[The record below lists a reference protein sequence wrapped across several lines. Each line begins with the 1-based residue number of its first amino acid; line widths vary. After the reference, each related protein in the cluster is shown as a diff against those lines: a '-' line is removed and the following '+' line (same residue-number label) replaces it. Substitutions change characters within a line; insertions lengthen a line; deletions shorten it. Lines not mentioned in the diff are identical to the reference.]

1 MANTF
6 DCDRGF
12 ISKLLQTKDMLTV
25 KDAQIRVDF
34 LSGESRL
41 AYQYIYDVTIST
53 GEVPSVRAFKR
64 KFPNYELERVYDEE
78 QDDLVV
84 GTEENLQFWCNE
96 LRTKKKHNTLA
107 DATEKIVQS
116 LEDFDVTTA
125 YDKMKRV
132 IAYIE
137 SEVEETHDVDITK
150 DTEDRKKAYLERK
163 KTRGVSGIPTG
174 ISHLDYLLRGLA
186 PQTLTTLIANTGV
199 GKRLDLRTPILTPKG
214 FVPLSSIHA
223 GSIVCGED
231 GKFYPVILDTPVVNT
246 QVYRVTFEDGTHVDC
261 CADHLW
267 KFKTIDDVVRGNDW
281 RVKTTFEI
289 LNQHQIKSG
298 RAFNLCIPVNKAIQF
313 EEKELPIP
321 PYALGCLLGDG
332 GFTTDS
338 ITFTNTESDVVT
350 KLNNSLKD
358 FGEFV
363 HRKGNPIQYVYKRK
377 HNGNNLFKALDRL
390 HLNWLY
396 STDKYIPKDYLLS
409 SVEQRTELLQGL
421 IDTDGHVN
429 SKGHTQFFTSS
440 EYLYKD
446 FMYLVRSLGYR
457 CRGHFRRKG
466 FIEYRVT
473 ICTDEYI
480 GTSVKHMNKYKNA
493 IKGSRVNY
501 YNHLKIVSIEPLKDR
516 VDMKCLMV
524 DSPDHTFVC
533 GDFIVTHNTWLEVYI
548 GSHAMLNNYRVLQF
562 VTEMSDAQM
571 RDRYEAMLYSM
582 CYGDFNYDNFKRGML
597 DRKTEK
603 KYFQFLEDDLPNME
617 PLQIITATGVM
628 SVSAAIDK
636 YKPDLVL
643 IDGVYLMDDD
653 QGADSDWLRVAH
665 ITRDLKKL
673 AKRTKLPFFI
683 NSQADKNTSKRTGP
697 ELGSISYTQAIG
709 QDCLPADTLV
719 LTDCGYKRIQMLE
732 GEVFKVFDGE
742 KYKKAYCT
750 RTGEKPVCI
759 ITYIGNE
766 FRCSPEHK
774 VFVYDEQVA
783 NFVWKKAKDI
793 EPKND
798 FLLEQNFSTKE
809 GHSHV
814 LMYRGDREGFVNN
827 IVFPTT
833 ADNLLGLFLGIF
845 IGDGSVKPLYKGQ
858 VTVSCGQDLEY
869 AHLCLRLVKSLF
881 NLEGRVA
888 ATVSTTSGKE
898 EYLATWYSVSFADWL
913 YKFTH
918 DSDGYK
924 DIKIDFVE
932 LNENFRIGLL
942 SGLLQSDGTCKSQ
955 AEFVTSIRR
964 NAEVFILLC
973 KSLGICTRYDFES
986 NNHRGKYRVRLMTE
1000 DVVHF
1005 SLYLAGDRKRQF
1017 EELSKAK
1024 YCGRLN
1030 KPNSFVKKFCRALKS
1045 ELEVNSLDYKKVCIG
1060 CKSGQIGQ
1068 TILDKYSNFPYKFM
1082 QVDDVVVTDA
1092 VEEMWSVQVYD
1103 KDKRILTNGIVTHNS
1118 DNVLALFRDETMIAD
1133 QEMGV
1138 KVLKQREG
1146 ECGKVFMQWD
1156 FDHMKFGTIYAERES
1171 GEDTASF
1178 EDGEGTVK
1186 NTFDLE
1192 GDEQ

>member
-107 DATEKIVQS
+107 DATEEIVQS

-163 KTRGVSGIPTG
+163 KTRGISGIPTG

-186 PQTLTTLIANTGV
+186 GQTLTTLIANTGV
-199 GKRLDLRTPILTPKG
+199 GKALTLDTPVLTPKG
-214 FVPLSSIHA
+214 FIRMKYVKVGTSVVSS
-223 GSIVCGED
+223 D
-231 GKFYPVILDTPVVNT
+231 GFAYPVTAIYPQGIKD
-246 QVYRVTFEDGTHVDC
+246 VYRVTFEDGTYVDC
-261 CADHLW
+261 CEDHLW
-267 KFKTIDDVVRGNDW
+267 TIKTIDDVTRGNDW
-281 RVKTTFEI
+281 RVCSTKDI
-289 LNQHQIKSG
+289 LHKFPLKRG
-298 RAFNLCIPVNKAIQF
+298 RSYNLCIPVCKPIQF
-313 EEKELPIP
+313 EKKELTIP
-321 PYALGCLLGDG
+321 PYVLGCLLGDG
-332 GFTTDS
+332 GFTTDRIS
-338 ITFTNTESDVVT
+338 FTNPEKDVV
-350 KLNNSLKD
+350 KKMNSLVWKS
-358 FGEFV
+358 FNGRFSLN
-363 HRKGNPIQYVYKRK
+363 KATQCQY
-377 HNGNNLFKALDRL
+377 LFKSYNAKKNKLYRAITELGLKGVRSEDKFIPVQY
-390 HLNWLY
+390 LY
-396 STDKYIPKDYLLS
+396 SN
-409 SVEQRTELLQGL
+409 VEDRRELLHGL

-429 SKGHTQFFTSS
+429 SKGATSFFTVS
-440 EYLYKD
+440 ERLAKD
-446 FMYLVRSLGYR
+446 VMWLVRSLGYR
-457 CRGHFRRKG
+457 CTYSQYFRKG
-466 FIEYRVT
+466 TWEYVVRISAKEVLFSS
-473 ICTDEYI
+473 EKHI
-480 GTSVKHMNKYKNA
+480 GKFENRSIPYKEHH
-493 IKGSRVNY
+493 Y
-501 YNHLKIVSIEPLKDR
+501 DTMKIVS
-516 VDMKCLMV
+516 VCLLPGEGEYMQCITV
-524 DSPDHTFVC
+524 NSPDHTFVC

-562 VTEMSDAQM
+562 VTEMSDTQM

-582 CYGDFNYDNFKRGML
+582 CYGDFNYENFKRGML

-603 KYFQFLEDDLPNME
+603 KYFQFLEDDLPGME

-709 QDCLPADTLV
+709 QD
-719 LTDCGYKRIQMLE
+719 
-732 GEVFKVFDGE
+732 
-742 KYKKAYCT
+742 
-750 RTGEKPVCI
+750 
-759 ITYIGNE
+759 
-766 FRCSPEHK
+766 
-774 VFVYDEQVA
+774 
-783 NFVWKKAKDI
+783 
-793 EPKND
+793 
-798 FLLEQNFSTKE
+798 
-809 GHSHV
+809 
-814 LMYRGDREGFVNN
+814 
-827 IVFPTT
+827 
-833 ADNLLGLFLGIF
+833 
-845 IGDGSVKPLYKGQ
+845 
-858 VTVSCGQDLEY
+858 
-869 AHLCLRLVKSLF
+869 
-881 NLEGRVA
+881 
-888 ATVSTTSGKE
+888 
-898 EYLATWYSVSFADWL
+898 
-913 YKFTH
+913 
-918 DSDGYK
+918 
-924 DIKIDFVE
+924 
-932 LNENFRIGLL
+932 
-942 SGLLQSDGTCKSQ
+942 
-955 AEFVTSIRR
+955 
-964 NAEVFILLC
+964 
-973 KSLGICTRYDFES
+973 
-986 NNHRGKYRVRLMTE
+986 
-1000 DVVHF
+1000 
-1005 SLYLAGDRKRQF
+1005 
-1017 EELSKAK
+1017 
-1024 YCGRLN
+1024 
-1030 KPNSFVKKFCRALKS
+1030 
-1045 ELEVNSLDYKKVCIG
+1045 
-1060 CKSGQIGQ
+1060 
-1068 TILDKYSNFPYKFM
+1068 
-1082 QVDDVVVTDA
+1082 
-1092 VEEMWSVQVYD
+1092 
-1103 KDKRILTNGIVTHNS
+1103 S

-1156 FDHMKFGTIYAERES
+1156 FDHMKFGAIYAERES

-1186 NTFDLE
+1186 NTFDLD